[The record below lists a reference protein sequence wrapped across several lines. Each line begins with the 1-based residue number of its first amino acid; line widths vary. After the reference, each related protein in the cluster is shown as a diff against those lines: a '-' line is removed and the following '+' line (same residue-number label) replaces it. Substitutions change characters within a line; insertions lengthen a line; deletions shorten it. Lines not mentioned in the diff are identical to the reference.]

1 MSGRRGKGNLDP
13 VGIGPLADGG
23 ISYSSNVM
31 WHKNI
36 SSEKWTSRSSNS
48 GPVLEPYRNQTSWSQ
63 QSEAQQWKALQTEN
77 KWRQATTRYSSTK
90 KKRSGKAIRPLVV
103 LRPPLPVCTRTF
115 DMISIVQFPCR
126 LSSRFARNSDVYRLS
141 KNKDGENENVE
152 GVSTGNSHTHTR
164 IHLYSSADNGRP
176 LISSVSAP
184 FFPLCLWSM
193 SASIY
198 TPKIWITY
206 ARVTVR
212 LGINR

>member
-126 LSSRFARNSDVYRLS
+126 LSSRFSRNSDVYRLD

-152 GVSTGNSHTHTR
+152 GVSTGNSHTHAYTCTAQQTMAAR
-164 IHLYSSADNGRP
+164 LFHLFRR
-176 LISSVSAP
+176 P
-184 FFPLCLWSM
+184 FFPCVFDQW
-193 SASIY
+193 
-198 TPKIWITY
+198 
-206 ARVTVR
+206 ARVYIHAENLNYIR
-212 LGINR
+212 ARYGSARY